1 MIATLTFDK
10 TFGHIEI
17 ASLKDLDDDLGH
29 VVSLEWEFVIIVI
42 FLCHHPIPPWHVWSH
57 VLLLGS

>member
-29 VVSLEWEFVIIVI
+29 VVSLE
-42 FLCHHPIPPWHVWSH
+42 
-57 VLLLGS
+57 